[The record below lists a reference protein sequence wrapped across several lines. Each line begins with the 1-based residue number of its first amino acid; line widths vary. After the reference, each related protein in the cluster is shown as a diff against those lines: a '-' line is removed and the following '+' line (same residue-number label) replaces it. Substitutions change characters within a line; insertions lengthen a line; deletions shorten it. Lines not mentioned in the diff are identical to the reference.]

1 VYNQNHH
8 RKAAT
13 KMLVLFAKWVLQK
26 SENGS
31 SFALADAC
39 ESVAP
44 KRSHRVNQRRKSLT

>member
-44 KRSHRVNQRRKSLT
+44 TRSHRVNQRRKSLT